1 MLILFAPN
9 TLLKLSKKDT
19 VSFDSVQRETM
30 TGSNKGVN
38 CVCVNGR
45 FFCGV
50 GGRAKPKRKQRA
62 VHALIFYF
70 FLSFFSKSACGR

>member
-50 GGRAKPKRKQRA
+50 GWQNQRENN
-62 VHALIFYF
+62 VPCMH
-70 FLSFFSKSACGR
+70 